1 MSYGYEIPYWY
12 QLSGLIQTQKDTQHL
27 GYYWAE
33 CSGYDRE
40 VAFGMSSAE
49 FLMRFT
55 KLTDWVYIDDELK
68 TIFSHAGISKVWLE
82 KILKESDVHNIN
94 DYGLREEFGFTP
106 DNPFDCYGDS
116 ETQPLTWIRPGTLCS
131 CNVKGYDQVIG
142 HTTTSK
148 IVNMKAAT
156 LGNQNIWLCDSL
168 GYKNYL
174 VIEDG
179 NFIPKVLQA

>member
-1 MSYGYEIPYWY
+1 
-12 QLSGLIQTQKDTQHL
+12 
-27 GYYWAE
+27 
-33 CSGYDRE
+33 
-40 VAFGMSSAE
+40 MSSAE

-68 TIFSHAGISKVWLE
+68 TIFSHAGVSKVWLE

-94 DYGLREEFGFTP
+94 DYGLRKEFGFTP
-106 DNPFDCYGDS
+106 DSPLDYYGDS
-116 ETQPLTWIRPGTLCS
+116 ETQPPTWIRPGTLCS
-131 CNVKGYDQVIG
+131 CNIKGYDQVVG